1 MVREVTAV
9 SEMGTSR
16 GCDHPV
22 GDRGLKACVAGV
34 PLFQGLSPAH
44 LLSIQETAQARQ
56 FRRGEFLQRVGE
68 PVRHLHILHLGRA
81 RVFTATPEGREHV
94 LRLLQPGDVLGELGL
109 FRQVPSQTSAQ
120 ALDDV
125 TACELSRE
133 DLERVIQRHPEIAL
147 SLLSVLSRRLE
158 EAEQAV
164 AGLGLLDVEQRLAGF
179 LLDLAAVAPGT
190 GGPPTVELPASRS
203 QVALLLGT
211 SQETLSRRLTA
222 FQRRGWIRPVGR
234 RTLILT
240 DRQAL
245 VGAAGRS

>member
-1 MVREVTAV
+1 MSSCNTKGACE
-9 SEMGTSR
+9 
-16 GCDHPV
+16 HPA
-22 GDRGLKACVAGV
+22 GDRDLKACVAGV

-44 LLSIQETAQARQ
+44 LVEIQETAHARHV
-56 FRRGEFLQRVGE
+56 RRGEFLQRAGE
-68 PVRHLHILHLGRA
+68 PVRHLHILHRGRA
-81 RVFTATPEGREHV
+81 RVFTATPDGREQV

-125 TACELSRE
+125 TACELSRD
-133 DLERVIQRHPEIAL
+133 DLEKVIQRHPEIAL
-147 SLLSVLSRRLE
+147 SLLGVLSRRLE

-164 AGLGLLDVEQRLAGF
+164 TGLGLLDVEQRLAGY
-179 LLDLAAVAPGT
+179 LLDLPASARVA
-190 GGPPTVELPASRS
+190 GGLPTVELPASRS

-211 SQETLSRRLTA
+211 SQETLSRRLTD
-222 FQRRGWIRPVGR
+222 FQRRGWIWAEGR

-245 VGAAGRS
+245 AEAAGRS